1 MNLRPARIPNVGRF
15 RVAFALALVATGI
28 AYGSSF
34 SAQDDPPPG
43 RTRRWPC
50 RLIVKPT
57 LLGVIEDAWE
67 RSPTLRRQCRELA
80 EAGSV
85 VVLEWTTTLDSQSRA
100 SARMGTDRTGTVV
113 ATVSVPPVTG
123 AVELVA
129 HELEHV
135 LERTRGVD
143 LPAESRRPGSGVWKA
158 FGGFETQR
166 AIDAGRRVASEVQ
179 ESRRKR

>member
-1 MNLRPARIPNVGRF
+1 MSLRRARALHGGPF
-15 RVAFALALVATGI
+15 RVAFALALAATGL
-28 AYGSSF
+28 ASGSSS
-34 SAQDDPPPG
+34 SAQDDRALG
-43 RTRRWPC
+43 RIARWPC

-57 LLGVIEDAWE
+57 LLGVMEDGWE

-80 EAGSV
+80 DAGSV

-100 SARMGTDRTGTVV
+100 STRIGTDRTGTVV
-113 ATVSVPPVTG
+113 AMVSVPPVSR
-123 AVELVA
+123 AIELLA

-143 LPAESRRPGSGVWKA
+143 LAAESRRPGSGVWKA

-166 AIDAGRRVASEVQ
+166 AIDVGRRVASEVE